1 MGLHD
6 TSVEVLEWIFATYP
20 HIKSVLELGA
30 QNFYHTY
37 PSVKYGD
44 YADKYYK
51 AKGVEHYECIDL
63 NGENN
68 ARVWDLSKPIAPFG
82 LYDLVTDLGTQE
94 HISAEMSVEA
104 LYNCWAT
111 KYFASSR
118 LIVSA
123 NPKTGN
129 WPKHGAYYFTTKF
142 YEELAFLTRM
152 RIVKLNEKPAMGNT
166 TDGWEVMC
174 VLEKTPASRW
184 IGLDEFA
191 KAFAWVCSQ

>member
-1 MGLHD
+1 MGLND

-20 HIKSVLELGA
+20 HIKSVLELGS

-51 AKGVEHYECIDL
+51 AKGVTTYECIDL
-63 NGENN
+63 NGEND
-68 ARVWDLSKPIAPFG
+68 AKVWDLSKPIAPFG
-82 LYDLVTDLGTQE
+82 VYDLVTDFGTQE
-94 HISAEMSVEA
+94 HISTEMSMEA

-118 LIVSA
+118 FIVSA

-129 WPKHGAYYFTTKF
+129 WPGHGAYFFTPKF
-142 YEELAFLTRM
+142 YEELAFQTRM

-166 TDGWEVMC
+166 TDGWEIMC
-174 VLEKTPASRW
+174 LLEKTPASRW
-184 IGLDEFA
+184 ISPDEFA
-191 KAFAWVCSQ
+191 TAFAWVSSQ

>member
-1 MGLHD
+1 MGLND

>member
-6 TSVEVLEWIFATYP
+6 KSLSVLEWIFATY
-20 HIKSVLELGA
+20 HGIKSVLELGA
-30 QNFYHTY
+30 QNFYQNY
-37 PSVKYGD
+37 PPVKYGE

-51 AKGVEHYECIDL
+51 VKGVEHYECIDI

-68 ARVWDLSKPIAPFG
+68 AKVWDLSKPIAPFG

-94 HISAEMSVEA
+94 HISPEMSMEA

-111 KYFASSR
+111 KYFASSH
-118 LIVSA
+118 LILSA
-123 NPKTGN
+123 NPKTGH
-129 WPKHGAYYFTTKF
+129 WAKHGAYYFTTKF

-152 RIVKLNEKPAMGNT
+152 RIVRLEEQFAMGNDK
-166 TDGWEVMC
+166 DGWEIMC
-174 VLEKTPASRW
+174 LLEKTPASRW

-191 KAFAWVCSQ
+191 TAFAWVCPQ

>member
-1 MGLHD
+1 MGLND

-68 ARVWDLSKPIAPFG
+68 AKVWDLSKPIAPFG

-94 HISAEMSVEA
+94 HISVEMSMEA

-111 KYFASSR
+111 KYFAASR

-129 WPKHGAYYFTTKF
+129 WPKHGAYFFTTKF
-142 YEELAFLTRM
+142 YEELAYLTRM

-191 KAFAWVCSQ
+191 KAFEWVCPQ

>member
-1 MGLHD
+1 MGLND

-129 WPKHGAYYFTTKF
+129 WPKHGAYFFTTKF

-174 VLEKTPASRW
+174 LLEKTPASRW

-191 KAFAWVCSQ
+191 KAFEWVCPQ